1 MKKTDCGDDTNSG
14 KKQQKPD
21 SEEILRGLKDFQRDT
36 AEYVFSRMYTDS
48 DCTRRFLIADE
59 VGLGKTLVAR
69 GVVAKAIDLLWEK
82 GVPRIDIIYICSNS
96 NIANQNIRK
105 LYFLDDCVPCATR
118 ISLLPSK
125 IKDLKEKRINF
136 VALTPGTSFEMSS
149 GTGIGEERALLYWM
163 LKDKWHLDNGKP
175 MKVFRGGMDLM
186 NFKKLVKNYPTENI
200 DPELKACFLDLL
212 KNCEEE
218 TNGTSGVSLKKR
230 LQKLSRDFDEAR
242 LSPGRKKELEK
253 ESNRC
258 ISELRALL
266 VRSCLK
272 ALEPDLIILD
282 EFQRFKHLM
291 YKEDEEDDSTISAR
305 ELARQLF
312 SYADENSKARVLL
325 LSATPY
331 KMYTTVDEK
340 GAEDHYVD
348 FLRTFEFLANDPD
361 DPTKGTLMT
370 EKCKDAIREYR
381 EELLDLFGNGSGVGP
396 RLMTLKRSLESQL
409 RKVMVRTERLVA
421 SEDRNGMLKPFFDDA
436 TKLESGDVS
445 AYCSLQK
452 TAKLLK
458 CDDALEYW
466 KSSPYP
472 LNFMY
477 QYDLKNALD
486 KAISD
491 NNKEVCDLLSNANGL
506 LLNWKEIEAYGEIDP
521 GNSRLRSLFSETIGK
536 NSWKLLWMPPS
547 LPYYELGWPFA
558 DPELKRFTK
567 RLVFSSWRMVPRMI
581 SSLTSYEAER
591 NIMRL
596 FDRSIKNTQD
606 SRKKLHSL
614 LRFEKGDRKGRITG
628 LPILGLMY
636 PSITLAKSCDPLKKS
651 SRDLP
656 SADEAIHSAE
666 VEINKLLQPILKSA
680 PKSGQEDDN
689 WYWAA
694 SILLDEYYHRGC
706 AKALFCNKDLKD
718 VWTGEDASE
727 EDEDDGDE
735 SPSLWKEAIAEAV
748 SLIDG
753 KRDLKRPPRDLS
765 RVLAKMAL
773 AGPGTAGLRAI
784 ARVTGGLGLSEGRLS
799 QEFNDFALSAMRI
812 SRSFIH
818 LFNLPTSNALLRG
831 LYKLDSQ
838 GASAYWQIV
847 LDYCL
852 DGGLQAVL
860 DEYVHF
866 LKESEG
872 LLGFERC
879 KAAEKISE
887 TIEKAM
893 SLQAANIAVD
903 DIKCTARS
911 GSISLLQKKMR
922 TNFAVMLSE
931 KESDEGRS
939 VNRISQI
946 RKAFNSPFWPFVLAT
961 TSIGQ
966 EGLDFH
972 AYCHAVVH
980 WNLPYNPVDLEQ
992 REGRVHRF
1000 KGHAIRKNL
1009 AAKYGL
1015 SEIGESSADPWE
1027 CLFMAGKRDRKEGS
1041 GDLVPFWIYP
1051 EGEARIERHV
1061 PALPLSQDMQRMH
1074 ELQES
1079 LAFYRMVFGQPRQ
1092 EDLVEILKDRKLSKE
1107 DMDKLRI
1114 DLSPPH
1120 LH

>member
-1 MKKTDCGDDTNSG
+1 MKKTDCNDGTKSG
-14 KKQQKPD
+14 KKQQKPN
-21 SEEILRGLKDFQRDT
+21 SKEILSGLKDFQRDT

-69 GVVAKAIDLLWEK
+69 GVIARAIDLLWEK

-105 LYFLDDCVPCATR
+105 LYFLDDFVPCASR

-125 IKDLKEKRINF
+125 IKSLKERRINF
-136 VALTPGTSFEMSS
+136 IALTPGTSFEIAS

-186 NFKKLVKNYPTENI
+186 NFKKLVKNYPMKNI
-200 DPELKACFLDLL
+200 DPELKTCFLTLL
-212 KNCEEE
+212 NNYEEE

-230 LQKLSRDFDEAR
+230 LQKLSRDFDEPR

-253 ESNRC
+253 ESNQC

-291 YKEDEEDDSTISAR
+291 YKDDEEDDSTISAR

-312 SYADENSKARVLL
+312 SYADENTKARVLL

-361 DPTKGTLMT
+361 DPAKGALMT
-370 EKCKDAIREYR
+370 EKCKETIKEYR
-381 EELLDLFGNGSGVGP
+381 EELFRSDFVIGP
-396 RLMTLKRSLESQL
+396 RLMTLKSSLESEL

-421 SEDRNGMLKPFFDDA
+421 SEDRNGMLKPFFDEA
-436 TKLESGDVS
+436 TKLESGDLS

-458 CDDALEYW
+458 CNDALEYW

-486 KAISD
+486 KAVSD
-491 NNKEVCDLLSNANGL
+491 SNKEVCDLLSNANGL

-521 GNSRLRSLFSETIGK
+521 GNPRLRSLFSETIGK
-536 NSWKLLWMPPS
+536 NAWKLLWMPPS

-558 DPELKRFTK
+558 DPQLKRFTK

-596 FDRSIKNTQD
+596 FDRSIKNTAD

-614 LRFEKGDRKGRITG
+614 LRLERGDRKGRITG
-628 LPILGLMY
+628 MPILGLMY
-636 PSITLAKSCDPLKKS
+636 PSITLARACDPLKKS
-651 SRDLP
+651 SRDIP
-656 SADEAIHSAE
+656 SANEAIHIAE
-666 VEINKLLQPILKSA
+666 VEINKLMQPILKSA

-694 SILLDEYYHRGC
+694 PILLDEYHHKGC
-706 AKALFCNKDLKD
+706 AETLLYNKEFND
-718 VWTGEDASE
+718 VWKGDDASD

-735 SPSLWKEAIAEAV
+735 SPSLWKEAIAGAV

-753 KRDLKRPPRDLS
+753 KMDLKRPPKDLS
-765 RVLAKMAL
+765 KVLAKMAL
-773 AGPGTAGLRAI
+773 AGPGIAGLRAI
-784 ARVTGGLGLSEGRLS
+784 ARITGGLDISEANLC
-799 QEFNDFALSAMRI
+799 QEFKDLAPSAMKI
-812 SRSFIH
+812 SRAFIH

-838 GASAYWQIV
+838 GASAYWRIA

-852 DGGLQAVL
+852 DGGLQSVL
-860 DEYVHF
+860 DEYAHF

-872 LLGFERC
+872 LSGFE
-879 KAAEKISE
+879 KSSAAEKISE
-887 TIEKAM
+887 TIAKAM
-893 SLQAANIAVD
+893 GLKAANIAVD

-911 GSISLLQKKMR
+911 GSISVLQKKMR

-1015 SEIGESSADPWE
+1015 SEIRESCADPWE
-1027 CLFMAGKRDRKEGS
+1027 CLFLAGKRDRLDGS

-1051 EGEARIERHV
+1051 EGEAKIERHV
-1061 PALPLSQDMQRMH
+1061 PALPLSRDMLRMH

-1092 EDLVEILKDRKLSKE
+1092 VDLVEILKGHELSKE